1 MSISTLL
8 AQKNE
13 VTVYDIDPIRIEKIN
28 NNKSTIEDVDISNFL
43 KTKKLAIYATL
54 NNEEAFKNAD
64 FIIVA
69 TPTNYDEDLNEFNTD
84 SVDSV
89 VMRALELNKSALIII
104 KSTIPVGHTKKL
116 QKKYSTDRI
125 IFSPEFLREGRA
137 LHDNLYP
144 ERIIIGSSSEQSK
157 DFSVLLNEAAIKKDI
172 DIIFMPS
179 TEAEAVKLFAN
190 TYLAMRVAFF
200 NELDTYSLCNNLQT
214 ESIINGICLDSRI
227 GDSYNNP
234 SFGYGG
240 YCLPKDTKQLL
251 ANFNEIPQNIIR
263 AIVESN
269 STRKYF
275 IFEEIL
281 KKKPNLIGFYRLN
294 MKEGS
299 DNFRSSASLEIL
311 KLLKNQNIRIMIYEP
326 TLNNKTFLDCKLENN
341 LSLFKKSCD
350 LIIANRNSDDLVDI
364 PEKVFTR
371 DIFQKD

>member
-1 MSISTLL
+1 M
-8 AQKNE
+8 
-13 VTVYDIDPIRIEKIN
+13 
-28 NNKSTIEDVDISNFL
+28 
-43 KTKKLAIYATL
+43 
-54 NNEEAFKNAD
+54 
-64 FIIVA
+64 
-69 TPTNYDEDLNEFNTD
+69 
-84 SVDSV
+84 
-89 VMRALELNKSALIII
+89 
-104 KSTIPVGHTKKL
+104 GHTKKL

-251 ANFNEIPQNIIR
+251 ANFNEIPQNIIL

-269 STRKYF
+269 STRKYI